1 MELLDYPPFARLRS
15 LSPDQLDSTRFIL
28 ERGHSGIRAPYSVPF
43 RFRIEAPDGYI
54 AWWSSLN
61 FDQLHVKTPFG
72 AVNLLA
78 RFCTSM
84 LYVAEGTSGYGN
96 DPIRHSV
103 MDGVFSV
110 LHRASDSTNFDDPPD
125 MRSRRAEFERKSW
138 PELANSD
145 PREFHV
151 YATNTVTAANSRH
164 TDQRTEFRVV
174 SRPDAKH
181 RWLFWTHLPRRTVNA
196 PAETAYWF
204 ERHIAQLRGARKP
217 NWDAAQKQRWLNA
230 AYVELT
236 GKTSK
241 ELELDAL
248 AADIAD
254 KPDVMLVLG
263 KEDSVGSVACWSV
276 PRVAFGDAV
285 CVGTNLELAFVDSE
299 DGQRKRARLI
309 FRTPVAARE
318 ALAGIASGLR
328 RRLGVGKELR
338 GILGADND
346 EPFSILI
353 GMNAEEEGEHREAF
367 ARFAGKAPT
376 EHRDGLMVHWLSF
389 P

>member
-1 MELLDYPPFARLRS
+1 M
-15 LSPDQLDSTRFIL
+15 
-28 ERGHSGIRAPYSVPF
+28 
-43 RFRIEAPDGYI
+43 
-54 AWWSSLN
+54 
-61 FDQLHVKTPFG
+61 
-72 AVNLLA
+72 
-78 RFCTSM
+78 
-84 LYVAEGTSGYGN
+84 
-96 DPIRHSV
+96 
-103 MDGVFSV
+103 
-110 LHRASDSTNFDDPPD
+110 
-125 MRSRRAEFERKSW
+125 
-138 PELANSD
+138 
-145 PREFHV
+145 
-151 YATNTVTAANSRH
+151 
-164 TDQRTEFRVV
+164 
-174 SRPDAKH
+174 
-181 RWLFWTHLPRRTVNA
+181 
-196 PAETAYWF
+196 
-204 ERHIAQLRGARKP
+204 
-217 NWDAAQKQRWLNA
+217 NA